1 MAVVGAGGIPCRAA
15 ETAREAA
22 AADYARGIVLANDG
36 LYEAA
41 LEQFDS
47 AYTKSPHF
55 AVLYNIGQ
63 AQIALGHPL
72 EAIAALTKYLRDGA
86 DQVPLGRREQVQAQL
101 GLLEARIAELTIIT
115 DTPRAVIRVDGR
127 EVGRAPLFQPIRLA
141 AGPHAISATTP
152 AGGEVTRTVL
162 LGEGERQRLE
172 LALAGAAPA
181 RKPGPAV
188 PAAPPPVPASSP
200 PAPAPPV
207 SLGPISSPPASS
219 PLPTPAARG
228 PFLRW
233 AAYALGAAGLAAEGA
248 ALGVY
253 LWNRDGYH
261 DWQAGNTALASTTPG
276 SAAYRKQ
283 ALTNNDLASTLTS
296 ANHAVLGLAIGG
308 GAALAG
314 AVTMFLFDQ
323 RERRRSGQLS
333 LGWAPGGA
341 PEVEWRVHW

>member
-1 MAVVGAGGIPCRAA
+1 MGGGWAPCRAA

-22 AADYARGIVLANDG
+22 AADYARGIALANDG

-72 EAIAALTKYLRDGA
+72 EAIAALTKYLHDGA
-86 DQVPLGRREQVQAQL
+86 DQVPLSRREQVQAQL

-141 AGPHAISATTP
+141 AGPHVISATTV
-152 AGGEVTRTVL
+152 AGAEVTRTVL

-181 RKPGPAV
+181 RKPASAAPS
-188 PAAPPPVPASSP
+188 APPPVPASP
-200 PAPAPPV
+200 PLEPAAPPPLAPITAPAP
-207 SLGPISSPPASS
+207 SSPAA
-219 PLPTPAARG
+219 PAARG
-228 PFLRW
+228 PFLRR
-233 AAYALGAAGLAAEGA
+233 ASYAVAAAGLAAEGA

-253 LWNRDGYH
+253 LWNRHRYD
-261 DWQAGNTALASTTPG
+261 DWQAGNAALATTTQG

-283 ALTNNDLASTLTS
+283 ALANNDLASSLTS
-296 ANHAVLGLAIGG
+296 ANHAILGLAIGG
-308 GAALAG
+308 GVALAG
-314 AVTMFLFDQ
+314 AVTMFLLDQ
-323 RERRRSGQLS
+323 RERHRSGELS

-341 PEVEWRVHW
+341 TTVEWRACW